1 MQMQQTTYW
10 FILSTY
16 CVLEVLFLW
25 HESAL
30 SNTPVNTGNS
40 AEMSFRT
47 GGHWKAESESRLRLS
62 WRLQT
67 SAHFTSLLIMALRVF
82 MSPSRHICF
91 SSAAAWRQQ
100 DTGTLECTLCLY
112 PWNPPSSAAGL
123 VWMCGCHWLL
133 FWDWC
138 RRPMWFWVMFVN
150 PNR

>member
-16 CVLEVLFLW
+16 CELEVLFLW

-40 AEMSFRT
+40 ADMSFRT

-82 MSPSRHICF
+82 MSPSRAHLLFF
-91 SSAAAWRQQ
+91 SSS
-100 DTGTLECTLCLY
+100 LK
-112 PWNPPSSAAGL
+112 AAGYRDSSMYSMTL
-123 VWMCGCHWLL
+123 SLKPSFFSCWIGLDAGVDVIGCCFETGVDVMHFLL
-133 FWDWC
+133 
-138 RRPMWFWVMFVN
+138 
-150 PNR
+150 

>member
-47 GGHWKAESESRLRLS
+47 GGHSAESYSRLS

-82 MSPSRHICF
+82 MSPSRAHLLFF
-91 SSAAAWRQQ
+91 SSS
-100 DTGTLECTLCLY
+100 LK
-112 PWNPPSSAAGL
+112 AAGYRVSSMYSMTL
-123 VWMCGCHWLL
+123 SLKPSFFSCWIGLDAGVDVIGCCFETGVDVMHFLL
-133 FWDWC
+133 
-138 RRPMWFWVMFVN
+138 
-150 PNR
+150 